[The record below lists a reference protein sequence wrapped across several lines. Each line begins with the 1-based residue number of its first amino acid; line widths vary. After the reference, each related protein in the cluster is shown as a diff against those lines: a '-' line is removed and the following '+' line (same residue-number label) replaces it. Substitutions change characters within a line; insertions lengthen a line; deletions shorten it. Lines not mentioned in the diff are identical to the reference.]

1 MRLMI
6 VFCVMPYMA
15 MAQDVD
21 CENALAQQ
29 EMNFCAEQVWQA
41 EDATLNEAYASALAV
56 MQEADASFAPE
67 GDTEEDRLRTAQRAW
82 VEYRDAA
89 CDSAGYAMRG
99 GSAEPLLIYGCMAML
114 TKERTAQLLIL
125 MQDY

>member
-1 MRLMI
+1 

-41 EDATLNEAYASALAV
+41 EDATLNETYASALAV
-56 MQEADASFAPE
+56 MQEADASFSPE

>member
-41 EDATLNEAYASALAV
+41 EDATLNETYASALAV